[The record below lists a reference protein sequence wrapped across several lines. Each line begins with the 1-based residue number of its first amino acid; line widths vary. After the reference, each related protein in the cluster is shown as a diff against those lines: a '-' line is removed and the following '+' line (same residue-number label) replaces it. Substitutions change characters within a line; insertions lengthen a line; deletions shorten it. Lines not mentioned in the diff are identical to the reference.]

1 MIMREEY
8 INELRKELYA
18 KLGLVYRDIDDD
30 NQPEEIRLREG
41 NTYFYSTVE
50 GMEVKEPDA
59 EHPYPYCPQDAM
71 EIRKD
76 RYLLPK
82 GMPAES
88 KLYFGIFDDDER
100 YLAADDDCADT
111 AGDGAFDMTP
121 GEPVESKG
129 KPEPRFGRCLAIVD
143 LVMGYP
149 TEEYVYI
156 GWLILENEVH
166 GVGLAAG
173 IMDVIYSVS
182 RKLGYKYIKL
192 SAYDVNEPGIKFWK
206 KLGFKEDGFVMRET
220 GAGEL
225 KLWKFIK
232 ALV

>member
-1 MIMREEY
+1 MSPKGIQPKKQDCGMIMREEY

-30 NQPEEIRLREG
+30 NQKDEIRLREG

-100 YLAADDDCADT
+100 YLAADE
-111 AGDGAFDMTP
+111 GK
-121 GEPVESKG
+121 ES
-129 KPEPRFGRCLAIVD
+129 GRCLAIVD

-182 RKLGYKYIKL
+182 RKLGYKFVKL

-206 KLGFKEDGFVMRET
+206 KQGFKEDGFVMRET

-232 ALV
+232 EL

>member
-30 NQPEEIRLREG
+30 NQKDEIRLREG

-100 YLAADDDCADT
+100 YLAAD
-111 AGDGAFDMTP
+111 
-121 GEPVESKG
+121 
-129 KPEPRFGRCLAIVD
+129 GRCLAIVD

-182 RKLGYKYIKL
+182 RKLGYKFVKL

-206 KLGFKEDGFVMRET
+206 KQGFKEDGFVMRET

-232 ALV
+232 EI

>member
-30 NQPEEIRLREG
+30 NQKDEIRLREG

-100 YLAADDDCADT
+100 YLAAD
-111 AGDGAFDMTP
+111 
-121 GEPVESKG
+121 
-129 KPEPRFGRCLAIVD
+129 GRCLAIVD

-182 RKLGYKYIKL
+182 RKLGYKFVKL

-206 KLGFKEDGFVMRET
+206 KQGFKEDGFVMRET

>member
-30 NQPEEIRLREG
+30 NQKDEIRLREG

-100 YLAADDDCADT
+100 YLAAD
-111 AGDGAFDMTP
+111 
-121 GEPVESKG
+121 
-129 KPEPRFGRCLAIVD
+129 GRCLAIVD

-182 RKLGYKYIKL
+182 RKLGYKFVKL

-206 KLGFKEDGFVMRET
+206 KQGFKEDGFVMRET

-232 ALV
+232 EL

>member
-1 MIMREEY
+1 MREEY
-8 INELRKELYA
+8 IKELRKELYA
-18 KLGLVYRDIDDD
+18 KLGLAYRDIDAENEEDD
-30 NQPEEIRLREG
+30 IRLREG

-50 GMEVKEPDA
+50 GMEIKEPDA
-59 EHPYPYCPQDAM
+59 EHPYPYCRQDEM

-100 YLAADDDCADT
+100 YLAD
-111 AGDGAFDMTP
+111 
-121 GEPVESKG
+121 
-129 KPEPRFGRCLAIVD
+129 GRCLAIVD

-173 IMDVIYSVS
+173 IMDVLYSVS
-182 RKLGYKYIKL
+182 RKLGYKFIKL
-192 SAYDVNEPGIKFWK
+192 SAYDVNEPGMKFWTK
-206 KLGFKEDGFVMRET
+206 QGFRQEGFVMRKT
-220 GAGEL
+220 GKGEL
-225 KLWKFIK
+225 KLNKFIK
-232 ALV
+232 EI

>member
-1 MIMREEY
+1 MREEY
-8 INELRKELYA
+8 IKELRKELYA
-18 KLGLVYRDIDDD
+18 KLGLAYRDIDAENEEDD
-30 NQPEEIRLREG
+30 IRLREG

-50 GMEVKEPDA
+50 GMEICPPDE
-59 EHPYPYCPQDAM
+59 EHPYEYCRQDEI

-76 RYLLPK
+76 RYLLPE
-82 GMPAES
+82 GMTAES
-88 KLYFGIFDDDER
+88 KLYFGLFDDEER
-100 YLAADDDCADT
+100 FLPD
-111 AGDGAFDMTP
+111 
-121 GEPVESKG
+121 
-129 KPEPRFGRCLAIVD
+129 GRCLAIVD

-173 IMDVIYSVS
+173 IMDVLYSVS
-182 RKLGYKYIKL
+182 RKLGYKYVKL

-206 KLGFKEDGFVMRET
+206 KQGFKEDGFVMRET

-232 ALV
+232 EL

>member
-1 MIMREEY
+1 MREEY
-8 INELRKELYA
+8 INKLRKELYA
-18 KLGLVYRDIDDD
+18 KLGLVYRDINDD
-30 NQPEEIRLREG
+30 NQAEDVRLREG
-41 NTYFYSTVE
+41 NTYFYNTVE
-50 GMEVKEPDA
+50 GMEVHEPDEA
-59 EHPYPYCPQDAM
+59 HPYPYCSQDEM

-100 YLAADDDCADT
+100 FLPD
-111 AGDGAFDMTP
+111 
-121 GEPVESKG
+121 
-129 KPEPRFGRCLAIVD
+129 GRCLAIVD
-143 LVMGYP
+143 LVIGYP

-173 IMDVIYSVS
+173 IMDVLYSVS

-192 SAYDVNEPGIKFWK
+192 SAYDVNEPGMKFWK
-206 KLGFKEDGFVMRET
+206 KQGFKEDGFVMRKT
-220 GAGEL
+220 GKGEL
-225 KLWKFIK
+225 RLNKFIK
-232 ALV
+232 EL

>member
-1 MIMREEY
+1 MREEY
-8 INELRKELYA
+8 INKLRKELYA

-30 NQPEEIRLREG
+30 NQAEEIRLREG
-41 NTYFYSTVE
+41 NTYFYSVVE
-50 GMEVKEPDA
+50 GMEVHEPDE
-59 EHPYPYCPQDAM
+59 EHPYPYCQQDAM

-76 RYLLPK
+76 RYLLPE

-100 YLAADDDCADT
+100 FLAADCDCY
-111 AGDGAFDMTP
+111 GAEEDAEDLPNDPM
-121 GEPVESKG
+121 ESAE

-173 IMDVIYSVS
+173 IMDVLYSVS
-182 RKLGYKYIKL
+182 RKCGYKYIKL
-192 SAYDVNEPGIKFWK
+192 SAYEVNEPGMKFWTK
-206 KLGFKEDGFVMRET
+206 QGFKEDGFVMRKT
-220 GAGEL
+220 GKGEL
-225 KLWKFIK
+225 RLNKFIK
-232 ALV
+232 EL

>member
-30 NQPEEIRLREG
+30 NQKDEIRLREG

-100 YLAADDDCADT
+100 YLAAD
-111 AGDGAFDMTP
+111 
-121 GEPVESKG
+121 
-129 KPEPRFGRCLAIVD
+129 GRCLAIVD

-206 KLGFKEDGFVMRET
+206 KQGFKEDGFVMRET

>member
-1 MIMREEY
+1 MREEY
-8 INELRKELYA
+8 IKELRKELYA
-18 KLGLVYRDIDDD
+18 KLGLAYRDIDAENEEDD
-30 NQPEEIRLREG
+30 IRLREG

-50 GMEVKEPDA
+50 GMEVKEPDE
-59 EHPYPYCPQDAM
+59 EHPYPYCAQDAV

-100 YLAADDDCADT
+100 YLAD
-111 AGDGAFDMTP
+111 
-121 GEPVESKG
+121 
-129 KPEPRFGRCLAIVD
+129 GRCLAIVD

-173 IMDVIYSVS
+173 IMDVLYSVS
-182 RKLGYKYIKL
+182 RKLGYKFIKL
-192 SAYDVNEPGIKFWK
+192 SAYDVNEPGMKFWTK
-206 KLGFKEDGFVMRET
+206 QGFRQEGFVMRKT
-220 GAGEL
+220 GKGEL
-225 KLWKFIK
+225 KLNKFIK
-232 ALV
+232 EI

>member
-1 MIMREEY
+1 MREEY

-30 NQPEEIRLREG
+30 NQKDEIRLREG

-100 YLAADDDCADT
+100 YLAAD
-111 AGDGAFDMTP
+111 
-121 GEPVESKG
+121 
-129 KPEPRFGRCLAIVD
+129 GRCLAIVD

-182 RKLGYKYIKL
+182 RKLGYKVVKL
-192 SAYDVNEPGIKFWK
+192 SAYDVNVPGIKFWK
-206 KLGFKEDGFVMRET
+206 KQGFKEDGFVMRET

-232 ALV
+232 EL